1 MRKLA
6 PSLAALS
13 MVGMLSACGSSGIF
27 DRDRPDEFAVSRQA
41 PLVIPPDFT
50 LVPPKNGALRPNAT
64 SAQEQVLSALFGGE
78 AARSAVERGVLD
90 QAGDADAAIRS
101 SVDDP
106 NTNTVAKGN
115 VTRDIIAAPEG
126 AGRNAQ
132 ADTPE

>member
-6 PSLAALS
+6 TALASIAALS
-13 MVGMLSACGSSGIF
+13 ALSGCGSSGIF

-41 PLVIPPDFT
+41 PLVIPPDFS

-64 SAQEQVLSALFGGE
+64 SAQEQVLSTLFGGE
-78 AARSAVERGVLD
+78 AARSAVESGILN
-90 QAGDADAAIRS
+90 QAGDADTAIRS

-106 NTNTVAKGN
+106 DTNTVAKGN